1 MQWKVYGLKRL
12 VDHQD
17 KVEGSMSL
25 AIVYSRARVA
35 IDAPLVQVEVH
46 ISNGLPAFSIV
57 GLPETTVKEARD
69 RVRSAIIN
77 SEFEFPDKRITVNLA
92 PADLPKEGGRFDL
105 PIAIGIL
112 AASQQ
117 IPLEAIAEY
126 EFAGE
131 LALSG
136 ELRAILGEIPFTM
149 ACHQAKRKTIL
160 PLSNAQTAA
169 RIQQAQVFGATNLIA
184 VKQHLTTEQVLQQAR
199 CEQTIQDTEYLLD
212 MQDVIG
218 QPHAKKAL
226 EVAAAGGHHML
237 MLGPPGTGKTMLA
250 ERLATIL
257 PPLSEQQAITT
268 AAIYSITGKQIA
280 NDNWY
285 TRPFRSPHHT
295 CSAVALVGGSS
306 QPKPGEISLAHN
318 GVLFL
323 DELPEFDRKVLDV
336 LREPLE
342 SGKVTISRA
351 ARQVDFPAEFQ
362 LIAALNPSPCGHYND
377 EQMRSTPEQM
387 LRYLSKLSGPFLDRI
402 DIQIEVARL
411 PKGSLRDNLERGE
424 TSAQIRQRV
433 LAAHAMQLERQGK
446 LNCELSNRELEQH
459 AAINAADADF
469 LETAIEKL
477 NLSIRAYHR
486 LVKVARTLA
495 DLTGSEQI
503 DRSHLAQ
510 ALSYR
515 AMDRLLIQLRNL

>member
-1 MQWKVYGLKRL
+1 
-12 VDHQD
+12 
-17 KVEGSMSL
+17 MSL
-25 AIVYSRARVA
+25 AIVFSRARVA

-105 PIAIGIL
+105 PIAVGIL

-117 IPLEAIAEY
+117 VPIDALAEY

-136 ELRAILGEIPFTM
+136 ELRNILGEIPYTM
-149 ACHQAKRKTIL
+149 ACHQAGRKAIL
-160 PLSNAQTAA
+160 PINNAQTAA
-169 RIQQAQVFGATNLIA
+169 RIQQAQIYGAANLLA
-184 VKQHLTTEQVLQQAR
+184 VKQHLSGDNILPPAQCSTEQTTTEH
-199 CEQTIQDTEYLLD
+199 LLD
-212 MQDVIG
+212 MQDIIG

-257 PPLSEQQAITT
+257 PPLTEQQAITT
-268 AAIYSITGKQIA
+268 AAIYSITGKQVD
-280 NDNWY
+280 NNNWY

-351 ARQVDFPAEFQ
+351 ARQVDFPAQFQ

-424 TSAQIRQRV
+424 CSEQIRQRV
-433 LAAHAMQLERQGK
+433 LQAQQTQYQRQNK
-446 LNCELSNRELEQH
+446 LNCDLTNRELEQH
-459 AAINAADADF
+459 AAISATDADF

-486 LVKVARTLA
+486 LLKVARTLA
-495 DLTGSEQI
+495 DLHNDTDIQKT
-503 DRSHLAQ
+503 HLAQ